1 MLSKRIARS
10 IALLLALAFLGSLP
24 LRAQVWDFLGDTRI
38 DGTRDHDNIQV
49 TRHGGSFRAIH
60 LRVSDE
66 AIFFER
72 VVVHF
77 GDGTSEKFPVADRIS
92 PEGRNY
98 VIELPGQRRVLE
110 SIELWYFK
118 GPWERNPRVS
128 LYGTG
133 D

>member
-1 MLSKRIARS
+1 MA
-10 IALLLALAFLGSLP
+10 AFLLFAFVGSAS
-24 LRAQVWDFLGDTRI
+24 LRAQIWDFLGDTRI
-38 DGTRDHDNIQV
+38 DATRDHDRIQV

-66 AIFFER
+66 AIFFDR
-72 VVVHF
+72 LVVHF
-77 GDGTSEKFPVADRIS
+77 GDGTSAKFSVADRIS

-98 VIELPGQRRVLE
+98 VIELPGQRRELE
-110 SIELWYFK
+110 SVELWYFK
-118 GPWERNPRVS
+118 GPWERNPRVT